1 MTRPLLAILQRE
13 LKLAFRQKGELLQPL
28 WFFVLVISLFP
39 VAVGP
44 GPQMLQKIGP
54 GVIWV
59 AALLSALMGLERLFR
74 QDFQDGSLEQLII
87 SPLPLPMVALVKVFA
102 HWLTS
107 VVPLLLV
114 SPLLAL
120 FVNLNE
126 AMYWALLA
134 GLVLG
139 TPIISLVGAIAVSL
153 TLGVQRGGVLL
164 ALLLLPLFV
173 PLLIFATAAVDAAA
187 MQLAYTSQLAWIAAM
202 LLFAVALA
210 PFAIAYGLKVSQN

>member
-153 TLGVQRGGVLL
+153 TLGLQRGGVLL

>member
-1 MTRPLLAILQRE
+1 
-13 LKLAFRQKGELLQPL
+13 
-28 WFFVLVISLFP
+28 
-39 VAVGP
+39 
-44 GPQMLQKIGP
+44 
-54 GVIWV
+54 
-59 AALLSALMGLERLFR
+59 MGLERLFR

-153 TLGVQRGGVLL
+153 TLGLQRGGVLL